1 MCPKEMA
8 GCQAKNRSKS
18 LPEIFVWGFIGESG
32 SFILLE
38 SVGGSGSIGGG
49 GGVVVSLDGRRAVVV
64 NDLGGDEHL
73 VVAENV
79 GLYERE
85 GGQKRK

>member
-1 MCPKEMA
+1 MA
-8 GCQAKNRSKS
+8 GCQAKNCSKS
-18 LPEIFVWGFIGESG
+18 LPEIFVGDFIGESG

-38 SVGGSGSIGGG
+38 SVGGSGGGG
-49 GGVVVSLDGRRAVVV
+49 VGVVVSLGGRRASELDVVVV
-64 NDLGGDEHL
+64 NDLGGAGVRL